1 MYAVIR
7 SGGKQERVA
16 EGQHV
21 RLELL
26 AEPVGTEVALEPVL
40 LVDDGG
46 TVRATPES
54 LAGVTV
60 KGRIVGEELGP
71 KINAMTY
78 KPKTNQRR
86 RWGHRQRYS
95 TVEIVS
101 RVFSLSWAWIQDA
114 SARAS
119 KGANALMFIE
129 GAPASQHKAVQS
141 AVEYSAGRS
150 LSRGKGRN
158 PLLAGG

>member
-16 EGQHV
+16 EGQLV

-26 AEPVGTEVALEPVL
+26 GEPVGAEVALEPVL
-40 LVDDGG
+40 FVDDEGA
-46 TVRATPES
+46 VSATADQ

-60 KGRIVGEELGP
+60 TGRIVGEELGP
-71 KINAMTY
+71 KIDAMTY
-78 KPKTNQRR
+78 KSKTNQRR

-101 RVFSLSWAWIQDA
+101 IATS
-114 SARAS
+114 
-119 KGANALMFIE
+119 
-129 GAPASQHKAVQS
+129 
-141 AVEYSAGRS
+141 
-150 LSRGKGRN
+150 
-158 PLLAGG
+158 